1 MTPATRTTVVKRYM
15 ETKPD
20 AFIETLAECWVGEV
34 RYSVTTDTLL
44 NMLVLSP
51 EYKVSRTPRPN
62 EPMGVIVYR
71 GGDKHQAMFLYHMM
85 VAEAKEVQAAKQS
98 STT

>member
-34 RYSVTTDTLL
+34 RYSVTTDALL
-44 NMLVLSP
+44 NVLALSQ
-51 EYKVSRTPRPN
+51 EYKVSRTPRPD
-62 EPMGVIVYR
+62 EPTGVIVYR

-85 VAEAKEVQAAKQS
+85 VAEAQAAQPSS
-98 STT
+98 STEGA

>member
-1 MTPATRTTVVKRYM
+1 MTPATRVVKQRM
-15 ETKPD
+15 EPD
-20 AFIETLAECWVGEV
+20 AFIETLAECWVGDV

-44 NMLVLSP
+44 NVLALSL
-51 EYKVSRTPRPN
+51 EYKVSRTPRPD

-85 VAEAKEVQAAKQS
+85 VAEAKEAQAAKQS
-98 STT
+98 STA